1 MNKHTASDIEVQ
13 ARLLWSNYTQQSSR
27 MGNEQ
32 FWANYD
38 RLKQASL
45 QQQQDLLVNQTSQ
58 SAYLSFDIALFKMTP
73 HNKKQHKLLLWKDFL
88 STLGFTS
95 LLVTAMVLFGHY
107 VLDIAEEV
115 QPSVEKSVMAWLSI
129 VFLLNI
135 VFGWEYPQAFANA
148 RLQLRFK
155 NNALLTGG
163 KRLTKRTIAFT
174 DIQQVEMNKLYL
186 VIDYKKGKR
195 FRQIHVPRTID
206 NFDVLKVYLDAIVE
220 RNR

>member
-1 MNKHTASDIEVQ
+1 MNKHTTSDIDAQ
-13 ARLLWSNYTQQSSR
+13 ARLLWGSYAQQSSR

-95 LLVTAMVLFGHY
+95 LLVTVMVLFGHY

-115 QPSVEKSVMAWLSI
+115 QPSVEKSVMAWISI

-148 RLQLRFK
+148 RLQLKFD
-155 NNALLTGG
+155 NNTLLTGG
-163 KRLTKRTIAFT
+163 RHLIKRSIAFA

-186 VIDYKKGKR
+186 VVDYRLGKHL
-195 FRQIHVPRTID
+195 RQLHVPRTMD
-206 NFDVLKVYLDAIVE
+206 NADVLKVYLEAIVE
-220 RNR
+220 KNR